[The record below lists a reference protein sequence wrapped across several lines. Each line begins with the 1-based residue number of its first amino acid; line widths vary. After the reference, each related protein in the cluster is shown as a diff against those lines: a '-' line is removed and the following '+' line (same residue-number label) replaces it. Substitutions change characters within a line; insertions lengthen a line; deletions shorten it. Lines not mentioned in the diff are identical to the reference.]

1 QKARDDHQTEKRV
14 WEEQLGTHARTAEE
28 TMQAQLLE
36 QLEAQ
41 QELRMA
47 HLQQMAAKR
56 MMQAGLTKCWT
67 SWLDVYLERQASMR
81 MLAAAAGRL
90 ARPAL
95 AACLVAWR
103 TDWQQAQAAAIE
115 AAYELRAREKDEA
128 QAKALAMQAEA
139 EREKRIAH
147 VQQKAAKR
155 MMQAGLTKG
164 WQTWLDM
171 YLEHQRQKRMLAA
184 AAGRLA
190 RPALTAALT
199 HWREDFVEEQR
210 QALAE
215 GQALLKRDQVNKEAR
230 HADELARLQ
239 AELAAVL
246 ASKEEELRLQAEQL
260 GGDILSKAQEH
271 AKELAAQA
279 EAAHEARVA
288 HLQQAAAKRMM
299 QAGLTKGWQSW
310 LDLYLERQASMRML
324 AAAAGRLARPALTA
338 ALTHWRDDWQE
349 EQRAAL
355 EEGQRL
361 IRAEAEGHSA
371 AQQAEIDALR
381 AEMAAALAEKE
392 EQLRKLSEEFGV
404 QLLSKEQ
411 ESSKAL
417 AAQAEAEAEKR
428 VAHLQQAAARRMMQA
443 GLTRGWQSWLD
454 VYLERQRSMRML
466 AAAAGRLARPALTA
480 ALTHWR
486 ADWQEEQQ
494 RMLEEGQELLLAE
507 QARRDEKSHAELE
520 VLRAELQKARDDHQ
534 TEKRVWEEQ
543 LGTHARTA

>member
-1 QKARDDHQTEKRV
+1 LAAQAEAEAEKRVAHLQQAAARRMMQAGLTRGWQSWLDVYLERQRSMRMLAAAAGRLARPALTAALTHWRADWQEEQQRMLEEGQELLLAEQARRDEKSHAELEVLRAELQKARDDHQTEKRV

-164 WQTWLDM
+164 WQTWMDM
-171 YLEHQRQKRMLAA
+171 YREDQRQKRMLAA

-210 QALAE
+210 
-215 GQALLKRDQVNKEAR
+215 
-230 HADELARLQ
+230 
-239 AELAAVL
+239 
-246 ASKEEELRLQAEQL
+246 
-260 GGDILSKAQEH
+260 
-271 AKELAAQA
+271 
-279 EAAHEARVA
+279 
-288 HLQQAAAKRMM
+288 
-299 QAGLTKGWQSW
+299 
-310 LDLYLERQASMRML
+310 
-324 AAAAGRLARPALTA
+324 
-338 ALTHWRDDWQE
+338 
-349 EQRAAL
+349 AAL

-361 IRAEAEGHSA
+361 LRAEAEGRTA
-371 AQQAEIDALR
+371 EQQAEIDELR
-381 AEMAAALAEKE
+381 AEVERVTALHE
-392 EQLRKLSEEFGV
+392 
-404 QLLSKEQ
+404 
-411 ESSKAL
+411 
-417 AAQAEAEAEKR
+417 
-428 VAHLQQAAARRMMQA
+428 
-443 GLTRGWQSWLD
+443 
-454 VYLERQRSMRML
+454 
-466 AAAAGRLARPALTA
+466 
-480 ALTHWR
+480 
-486 ADWQEEQQ
+486 
-494 RMLEEGQELLLAE
+494 ELLG
-507 QARRDEKSHAELE
+507 
-520 VLRAELQKARDDHQ
+520 KA
-534 TEKRVWEEQ
+534 Q
-543 LGTHARTA
+543 LGS